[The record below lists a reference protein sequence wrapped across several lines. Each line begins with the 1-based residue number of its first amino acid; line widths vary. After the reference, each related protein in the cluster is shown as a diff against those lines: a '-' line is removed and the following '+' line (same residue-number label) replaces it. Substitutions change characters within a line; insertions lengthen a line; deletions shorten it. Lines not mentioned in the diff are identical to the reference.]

1 MNVRRFCGTLA
12 YDGTGY
18 NGFQRQT
25 KAIPTIQAAVESAIE
40 KVTAQKVT
48 VIGAG
53 RTDTGVHATGQVI
66 AFDVDWAHSN
76 GALLAALNSALP
88 EDIALQ
94 DIRQQEGFHPR
105 FDAVSRIYKYS
116 LHQSPVRQPLLR
128 HRAWHIQRP
137 LDQHLMAGCAGLLIG
152 RQDFAALG
160 RPPQGE
166 NTVRTIH
173 RSFWERNAGED
184 AVSWTF
190 TVEADAFL
198 QHMVRRMVGWMVA
211 AGLGRLSVERF
222 AEALQQKSMLR
233 IALAPPHGLV
243 LAQVKY
249 VDME

>member
-1 MNVRRFCGTLA
+1 MAVRRFRARLA

-18 NGFQRQT
+18 SGFQRQA
-25 KAIPTIQAAVESAIE
+25 KAIPTIQAEVETAIV
-40 KVTAQKVT
+40 KVTAQTVT

-66 AFDVDWAHSN
+66 AFDVEWAHSDQ
-76 GALLAALNSALP
+76 ALLAALNQALP

-116 LHQSPVRQPLLR
+116 LCQSPVRQPLLR
-128 HRAWHIQRP
+128 NRAWHIYHP
-137 LDQHLMAGCAGLLIG
+137 LNGDIMARCAALLIG
-152 RQDFAALG
+152 RQNFAALG
-160 RPPQGE
+160 KPSQGD

-173 RSFWERNAGED
+173 RAQWERSAAANVE
-184 AVSWTF
+184 SWTF
-190 TVEADAFL
+190 TVEADGFL
-198 QHMVRRMVGWMVA
+198 QHMVRRMVSWMVA

-222 AEALQQKSMLR
+222 AEAVQQKTMLH
-233 IALAPPHGLV
+233 IALAPPQGLA

-249 VDME
+249 VDE